1 MDVVIGLDVGS
12 SGARACAVRPD
23 GTVAGR
29 ASQPFSR
36 PPAAP
41 QPGWAEQD
49 ALDWWEASC
58 ACLRM
63 LTGQLGDIHVVALS
77 IDSTSG
83 TIVPLDEDGHP
94 LAPALMYNDNR
105 AAGLEGEVN
114 AAAGAFTAR
123 MGYTFPP
130 AFALVKLVWLARNR
144 PELVAQTAVFAHAAD
159 YLAGKLTGG
168 FGVTDTSNAFKTG
181 VDLMTGEWPPF
192 ISALGV
198 PLDTLPRVVRPGSGI
213 GAVTPQASLETGLP
227 MGAPVIAGATDSTAA
242 FLASGACQPGD
253 WNITIGTTIVLRGV
267 ATDLIVDPQGRYYS
281 HRHPDG
287 AWLPGGASKVGGEAL
302 QKWFGSEIEALDAG
316 AEGRLPTAILS
327 YPLVRTGE
335 RMPFVHPGAQGFTL
349 GEPADEVERFAAAA
363 EGVALVAA
371 WAVRE
376 AEALG
381 APADGRMYLTG
392 GAAHGRALGRVL
404 AAALG
409 KPLHVPTEPD
419 AAFGSALLAA
429 GWSWFGGSV
438 TDAQAAMVKQAEL
451 IMPNPAWFEPYQAK
465 LEALKRACQER
476 HYL

>member
-1 MDVVIGLDVGS
+1 MDVVIGLDVGTG
-12 SGARACAVRPD
+12 GARAVAVRPD
-23 GTVAGR
+23 GSVAGR
-29 ASQPFSR
+29 ASQPFLM
-36 PPAAP
+36 PPSAP

-49 ALDWWEASC
+49 APDWWEASC
-58 ACLRM
+58 TCLRS
-63 LTGQLGDIHVVALS
+63 LTSLLGDIHVVTLS
-77 IDSTSG
+77 IASTSG
-83 TIVPLDEDGHP
+83 TFVPLGEDGHP
-94 LAPALMYNDNR
+94 LSPALMYNDNR

-114 AAAGAFTAR
+114 AVAGAFTAR

-130 AFALVKLVWLARNR
+130 TFALVKLVWLARNR

-227 MGAPVIAGATDSTAA
+227 MGAPVIAGATDGMAA

-316 AEGRLPTAILS
+316 AEG
-327 YPLVRTGE
+327 
-335 RMPFVHPGAQGFTL
+335 
-349 GEPADEVERFAAAA
+349 
-363 EGVALVAA
+363 
-371 WAVRE
+371 
-376 AEALG
+376 
-381 APADGRMYLTG
+381 
-392 GAAHGRALGRVL
+392 
-404 AAALG
+404 
-409 KPLHVPTEPD
+409 
-419 AAFGSALLAA
+419 
-429 GWSWFGGSV
+429 
-438 TDAQAAMVKQAEL
+438 
-451 IMPNPAWFEPYQAK
+451 
-465 LEALKRACQER
+465 
-476 HYL
+476 